1 MNQRHGSALDT
12 MLDALRGAADG
23 EECADFNRTNVISIL
38 QVLAENLDPLLEDPL
53 VQDQHC
59 EVVIRHTAVGQLLAL
74 ISALGDLDIG
84 LTDAI
89 FEPYKHGANATL
101 PWDVRESDAALIEA
115 VRVYQSKY
123 ELSQIAAAKKVANDL
138 TASGFR
144 RKGMV
149 LTGENLQRLKYPS
162 NKRTK

>member
-12 MLDALRGAADG
+12 MLDALREAADG
-23 EECADFNRTNVISIL
+23 EERADFNRANVIGIL
-38 QVLAENLDPLLEDPL
+38 KVLAEHLGPLLEQPL

-59 EVVIRHTAVGQLLAL
+59 EAVIRHTAVDQLLAL
-74 ISALGDLDIG
+74 ISALGDLDTG

-115 VRVYQSKY
+115 LKVYQSKY
-123 ELSQIAAAKKVANDL
+123 ELSQIAAAQKLAKDL

-144 RKGMV
+144 RKGKV

-162 NKRTK
+162 DKRTK